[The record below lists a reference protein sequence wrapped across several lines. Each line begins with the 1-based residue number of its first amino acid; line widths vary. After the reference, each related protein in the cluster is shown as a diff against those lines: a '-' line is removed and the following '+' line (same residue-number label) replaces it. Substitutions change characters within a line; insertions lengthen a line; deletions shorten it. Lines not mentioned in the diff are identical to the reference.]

1 MCQCRDEAKQQ
12 QQESEETRDQT
23 EQDADRE
30 LLNMRVQHEQIVR
43 EQQVQRYHVR
53 ISVGLSKWNIYKA

>member
-53 ISVGLSKWNIYKA
+53 ISVGLSK